1 MIEVMLVGWL
11 DRMFPK
17 QVPGDFELDKQA
29 DTRRVEKFLSSKKN
43 CFEVF
48 HQL

>member
-1 MIEVMLVGWL
+1 MRVDLL
-11 DRMFPK
+11 DRRFSK

-29 DTRRVEKFLSSKKN
+29 DTRRVEKFLSSKN
-43 CFEVF
+43 NRFEVF